1 MQMWISIQTT
11 LYWIYHDTCNLSHA
25 AIMYIVSQLFK
36 HDLDTLRFVFYLLL
50 DK

>member
-25 AIMYIVSQLFK
+25 ALMYIHVVSQLFK
-36 HDLDTLRFVFYLLL
+36 HDLDTLSSVFY
-50 DK
+50 